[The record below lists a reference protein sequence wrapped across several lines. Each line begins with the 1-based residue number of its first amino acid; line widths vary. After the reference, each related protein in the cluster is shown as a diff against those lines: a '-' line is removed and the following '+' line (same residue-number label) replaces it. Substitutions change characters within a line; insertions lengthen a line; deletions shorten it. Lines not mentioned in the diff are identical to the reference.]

1 MVAWLSGHASL
12 LGWVGV
18 LSVVMG
24 VGTLV
29 LAPLV
34 VARLPVDYFT
44 QARHPALGGPRR
56 ARGPRLLGRLG
67 KHLLGSPGAP
77 CSCSR
82 GRGSSPSRSASCC
95 STCQGRDGSS
105 GASSSGPLC
114 GGRSTGYGPR
124 RTGPRWSGPR
134 QPSGGQVR
142 PEPPRGGR
150 GGSPTSSPA

>member
-29 LAPLV
+29 LVPLV

-44 QARHPALGGPRR
+44 QARRPARGVPRR

-67 KHLLGSPGAP
+67 KNLLGVLVVLAGVAMLLLPGQGLLTIALGLMLLHVPGKGRLERRLVQRPVVWRALNWIRAKAHRPPLERTGAALRGPAGAGGAP
-77 CSCSR
+77 AR
-82 GRGSSPSRSASCC
+82 AAG
-95 STCQGRDGSS
+95 
-105 GASSSGPLC
+105 
-114 GGRSTGYGPR
+114 
-124 RTGPRWSGPR
+124 
-134 QPSGGQVR
+134 VI
-142 PEPPRGGR
+142 
-150 GGSPTSSPA
+150 

>member
-67 KHLLGSPGAP
+67 KNLLGVLVVLAGVAMLLLPGQGLLTIAIGLMLLDVPGKGRLERRLVQRPVVWRALNWIRAKAHRPPLERPAPALGGPGEPGA
-77 CSCSR
+77 
-82 GRGSSPSRSASCC
+82 AS
-95 STCQGRDGSS
+95 
-105 GASSSGPLC
+105 
-114 GGRSTGYGPR
+114 
-124 RTGPRWSGPR
+124 
-134 QPSGGQVR
+134 
-142 PEPPRGGR
+142 
-150 GGSPTSSPA
+150 

>member
-44 QARHPALGGPRR
+44 QARHPALGGPRW

-67 KHLLGSPGAP
+67 KNLLGVLVVLAGGRHAPAPGAGDPHHRDRPPAARRAREGAARAAPRPAARRVAGAQLGKGPGAP
-77 CSCSR
+77 
-82 GRGSSPSRSASCC
+82 
-95 STCQGRDGSS
+95 
-105 GASSSGPLC
+105 GPL
-114 GGRSTGYGPR
+114 GGAWR
-124 RTGPRWSGPR
+124 R
-134 QPSGGQVR
+134 
-142 PEPPRGGR
+142 PP
-150 GGSPTSSPA
+150 